1 MEDDHK
7 AMLKAAG
14 EATDKVLQEALL
26 TMVAAPSHRC
36 NITYASSDHLLWP
49 STSPPRSEAPYL
61 PALAQ
66 TPLHEGGVMKSIR
79 ISILIPSHEPFF
91 SYLWAHQ

>member
-1 MEDDHK
+1 MENDHK

-26 TMVAAPSHRC
+26 TVVAAPSHRS

-49 STSPPRSEAPYL
+49 STSPPCSEAPSL

-66 TPLHEGGVMKSIR
+66 TPLHDLT
-79 ISILIPSHEPFF
+79 SILIPSHEPFF
-91 SYLWAHQ
+91 SYLWAHQRL